1 MLAWILAI
9 VLLHGLSSSLPN
21 VTIDGASAY
30 LPGSAASTQVALLQ
44 QCADRLAGQL
54 QANTAIVVFAVS
66 HGGLTPT
73 DHAVVVAA
81 REAVAGLVGHVTRRR
96 HLTHA
101 RHGWDCGQRHDLSC
115 HGQDPAWLGLAYSP
129 GHRPTARRDLGA
141 SKTTANWP
149 PTVIR

>member
-1 MLAWILAI
+1 MRAGKPGSPGDPFATSLRRLRRPVVLAWILAI

-44 QCADRLAGQL
+44 QCADRLAGQP

-66 HGGLTPT
+66 HGGLTPA

-81 REAVAGLVGHVTRRR
+81 REAVAGLVSHVT
-96 HLTHA
+96 
-101 RHGWDCGQRHDLSC
+101 
-115 HGQDPAWLGLAYSP
+115 GLAAP
-129 GHRPTARRDLGA
+129 GRLQPSADGEA
-141 SKTTANWP
+141 SRCPRCPRTS
-149 PTVIR
+149 